1 MSNCLL
7 CDEELSNQESLRN
20 LILMTKENITMC
32 DNCKNKFEP
41 VSEASCKTCCKKSTE
56 TSCEDCQEWERKGK
70 NVNHKALYYYN
81 EEMKEYF
88 RKYKFQGDQLLAC
101 LFAEEVKVALK
112 KYKGYTIVPIPLS
125 DERNEKRGFNQVT
138 AILEAARIPY
148 QDVLKKKNT
157 KAQSQK
163 NKKERLKTEQ
173 AFERKE
179 LENKSWP
186 EKIMLMDDIY
196 TTGATIER
204 AKEMLHVNRVKEIR
218 SFSLAR

>member
-148 QDVLKKKNT
+148 QDLLKKKNT

-196 TTGATIER
+196 TTGAT
-204 AKEMLHVNRVKEIR
+204 VNRVKRLLEEAGALEVKT
-218 SFSLAR
+218 FSLVR

>member
-1 MSNCLL
+1 MSDCLL
-7 CDEELSNQESLRN
+7 CDEELTNQQSLRG
-20 LILMTKENITMC
+20 LILVKKENLTMC

-41 VSEASCKTCCKKSTE
+41 VSEASCKTCCKKSSK
-56 TSCEDCQEWERKGK
+56 TSCEDCKEWERKGK
-70 NVNHKALYYYN
+70 SVNHKALYYYN

-88 RKYKFQGDQLLAC
+88 QKYKFQGDQLLAC
-101 LFAEEVKVALK
+101 LFAEEIKVALK

-138 AILEAARIPY
+138 AILESAGIHY
-148 QDVLKKKNT
+148 QDLLRKKDT

-163 NKKERLKTEQ
+163 NKKERLKVEQ
-173 AFERKE
+173 AFERIE
-179 LENKSWP
+179 LENQSWP
-186 EKIMLMDDIY
+186 ENIVIVDDIY

-204 AKEMLHVNRVKEIR
+204 AKEMLFVNGVKEIK

>member
-7 CDEELSNQESLRN
+7 CDQELFKQESLRD
-20 LILMTKENITMC
+20 LILMKKENLTMC

-41 VSEASCKTCCKKSTE
+41 VSEASCKTCCKKSSE

-70 NVNHKALYYYN
+70 SVNHKALYYYN

-88 RKYKFQGDQLLAC
+88 QKYKFQGDQLLAG
-101 LFAEEVKVALK
+101 LFAEEVKAALK

-125 DERNEKRGFNQVT
+125 DKRNEKRGFNQVT
-138 AILEAARIPY
+138 AILEAAGIPY
-148 QDVLKKKNT
+148 QDLLIKKDT

-179 LENKSWP
+179 LKNKSWP
-186 EKIMLMDDIY
+186 EKIMIIDDIY

-204 AKEMLHVNRVKEIR
+204 AKEMLHVNGVKEIR

>member
-7 CDEELSNQESLRN
+7 CDEELTNQQSLRD
-20 LILMTKENITMC
+20 LILMKKENLTMC

-41 VSEASCKTCCKKSTE
+41 VSEASCKTCCKKSSE
-56 TSCEDCQEWERKGK
+56 TFCEDCKEWERKGK
-70 NVNHKALYYYN
+70 SVNHKALYCYN

-88 RKYKFQGDQLLAC
+88 QKYKFQGDQLLAC
-101 LFAEEVKVALK
+101 LFAEEIKIALK

-125 DERNEKRGFNQVT
+125 DERNDKRGFNQVT
-138 AILEAARIPY
+138 AILESAGIPH
-148 QDVLKKKNT
+148 QHLLIKKNT

-173 AFERKE
+173 AFRRKE
-179 LENKSWP
+179 FENKNWP
-186 EKIMLMDDIY
+186 EKIIIVDDIY

-204 AKEMLHVNRVKEIR
+204 AKEMLNVNGVKEIK

>member
-1 MSNCLL
+1 MSDCLL
-7 CDEELSNQESLRN
+7 CDEELTKQQSLRG
-20 LILMTKENITMC
+20 LILMKKENHTMC

-41 VSEASCKTCCKKSTE
+41 VSEASCKTCCKKNSE

-70 NVNHKALYYYN
+70 SVNHKALYYYN

-88 RKYKFQGDQLLAC
+88 QKYKFQGDQLLAC
-101 LFAEEVKVALK
+101 LFAEEIKVALK

-138 AILEAARIPY
+138 AILESAGIPY
-148 QDVLKKKNT
+148 QDLLRKKDT

-173 AFERKE
+173 AFRRKE
-179 LENKSWP
+179 FENKSWP
-186 EKIMLMDDIY
+186 EKIMIVDDIY

-204 AKEMLHVNRVKEIR
+204 AKEMLNVNGVKEIK

>member
-1 MSNCLL
+1 MK
-7 CDEELSNQESLRN
+7 
-20 LILMTKENITMC
+20 KENLTMC

-41 VSEASCKTCCKKSTE
+41 VSEASCKTCCKKSSE

-70 NVNHKALYYYN
+70 SVNHKALYYYN

-88 RKYKFQGDQLLAC
+88 QKYKFQGDQLLAG
-101 LFAEEVKVALK
+101 LFAEEVKAALK

-125 DERNEKRGFNQVT
+125 DKRNEKRGFNQVT
-138 AILEAARIPY
+138 AILEAAGIPY
-148 QDVLKKKNT
+148 QDLLIKKDT

-179 LENKSWP
+179 LKNKSWP
-186 EKIMLMDDIY
+186 EKIMIIDDIY

-204 AKEMLHVNRVKEIR
+204 AKEMLHVNGVKEIR

>member
-7 CDEELSNQESLRN
+7 CDQELSNQESLRD
-20 LILMTKENITMC
+20 LILMKKENLTMC
-32 DNCKNKFEP
+32 DNCKNKFEQ
-41 VSEASCKTCCKKSTE
+41 VSEASCKTCCKKSSE

-70 NVNHKALYYYN
+70 SVNHKALYYYN

-88 RKYKFQGDQLLAC
+88 QKYKFQGDQLLAG
-101 LFAEEVKVALK
+101 LFAEEVKLALK

-179 LENKSWP
+179 FKNKSWP
-186 EKIMLMDDIY
+186 EKILIMDAY
-196 TTGATIER
+196 WY
-204 AKEMLHVNRVKEIR
+204 
-218 SFSLAR
+218 

>member
-41 VSEASCKTCCKKSTE
+41 VSEASCKTCCKKSSE

-138 AILEAARIPY
+138 AILEVAGIPY
-148 QDVLKKKNT
+148 QDLLKKKNT

>member
-7 CDEELSNQESLRN
+7 CDQELFKQESLRD
-20 LILMTKENITMC
+20 LILMKKENLTMC

-41 VSEASCKTCCKKSTE
+41 VSEASCKTCCKKSSE

-70 NVNHKALYYYN
+70 SVNHKALYYYN

-88 RKYKFQGDQLLAC
+88 QKYKFQGDQLLAG
-101 LFAEEVKVALK
+101 LFAEEVKAALK

-138 AILEAARIPY
+138 AILESAGIPY
-148 QDVLKKKNT
+148 QDLLIKKDT

-179 LENKSWP
+179 LKNKSWP
-186 EKIMLMDDIY
+186 KKIMIIDDIY

-204 AKEMLHVNRVKEIR
+204 AKEMLHVNGVKEIR

>member
-7 CDEELSNQESLRN
+7 CDEELTNQQSLRG
-20 LILMTKENITMC
+20 LILVKKENLTMC

-41 VSEASCKTCCKKSTE
+41 VSEASCKTCCKKSSK
-56 TSCEDCQEWERKGK
+56 TSCEDCKEWERKGK
-70 NVNHKALYYYN
+70 SVNHKALYYYN

-88 RKYKFQGDQLLAC
+88 QKYKFQGDQLLAC
-101 LFAEEVKVALK
+101 LFAEEIKVALK

-138 AILEAARIPY
+138 AILESAGIHY
-148 QDVLKKKNT
+148 QDLLRKKDT

-163 NKKERLKTEQ
+163 NKKERLKVEQ
-173 AFERKE
+173 AFERIE
-179 LENKSWP
+179 LENQSWP
-186 EKIMLMDDIY
+186 ENIVIVDDIY

-204 AKEMLHVNRVKEIR
+204 AKEMLFVNGVKEIK

>member
-7 CDEELSNQESLRN
+7 CDQELSNQESLRD
-20 LILMTKENITMC
+20 LILMKKENLTMC
-32 DNCKNKFEP
+32 DNCKNKFEQ
-41 VSEASCKTCCKKSTE
+41 VSEASCKTCCKKSSE
-56 TSCEDCQEWERKGK
+56 ISCEDCQEWERKGK
-70 NVNHKALYYYN
+70 SVNHKALYYYN

-88 RKYKFQGDQLLAC
+88 QKYKFQGDQLLAG
-101 LFAEEVKVALK
+101 LFAEEVKAALK
-112 KYKGYTIVPIPLS
+112 KFKGYTIVPIPLS
-125 DERNEKRGFNQVT
+125 DKRNEKRGFNQVT
-138 AILEAARIPY
+138 AILESAGIPY
-148 QDVLKKKNT
+148 QDLLIKKDT

-179 LENKSWP
+179 FNNKSWP
-186 EKIMLMDDIY
+186 EKILIIDDIY

-204 AKEMLHVNRVKEIR
+204 AKEMLNVNGVKEIR

>member
-7 CDEELSNQESLRN
+7 CDEEISNQESLKS
-20 LILMTKENITMC
+20 LILMKKDNPTMC

-41 VSEASCKTCCKKSTE
+41 VSEVGCQSCYKKSSE
-56 TSCEDCQEWERKGK
+56 TYCEDCQEWKRKGK
-70 NVNHKALYYYN
+70 KVNHRALYYYN

-88 RKYKFQGDQLLAC
+88 QRYKFQGDQLLAC
-101 LFAEEVKVALK
+101 LFAEEMKAELK

-125 DERNEKRGFNQVT
+125 DERKEKRGFNQVT
-138 AILEAARIPY
+138 AILEYAGIPY
-148 QDVLKKKNT
+148 QNLLIKKKT

-173 AFERKE
+173 AFRRKE
-179 LENKSWP
+179 FENKSWP
-186 EKIMLMDDIY
+186 EKIMIVDDIY

-204 AKEMLHVNRVKEIR
+204 AKEMLNVNGVKEIR

>member
-1 MSNCLL
+1 MSHCLL
-7 CDEELSNQESLRN
+7 CDQELSKQESLRD
-20 LILMTKENITMC
+20 LILMKKENLTMC

-41 VSEASCKTCCKKSTE
+41 VSEASCKTCCKKSSE

-70 NVNHKALYYYN
+70 SVNHKALYYYN
-81 EEMKEYF
+81 EEMKEF
-88 RKYKFQGDQLLAC
+88 FQKYKFQGDQLLAG
-101 LFAEEVKVALK
+101 LFAEEVKAALK

-125 DERNEKRGFNQVT
+125 DKRNEKRGFNQVT

-148 QDVLKKKNT
+148 QDLLKKKNT

-179 LENKSWP
+179 LKNKSWP
-186 EKIMLMDDIY
+186 EKIMIIDDIY

-204 AKEMLHVNRVKEIR
+204 AKEMLHVNGVKEIR

>member
-1 MSNCLL
+1 ML

-148 QDVLKKKNT
+148 QDLLKKKNT

-186 EKIMLMDDIY
+186 EKIMIMDDIY

-204 AKEMLHVNRVKEIR
+204 AKEMLHVNEVKEIR

>member
-7 CDEELSNQESLRN
+7 CDEELSNQESLRD
-20 LILMTKENITMC
+20 LILMKKENLTMC
-32 DNCKNKFEP
+32 DNCKNKFEQ
-41 VSEASCKTCCKKSTE
+41 VSEASCKTCCKKSSE

-70 NVNHKALYYYN
+70 SVNHKALYYYN

-88 RKYKFQGDQLLAC
+88 QKYKFQGDQLLAG
-101 LFAEEVKVALK
+101 LFAEEVKLALK

-125 DERNEKRGFNQVT
+125 DERTEKRGFNQVT

-179 LENKSWP
+179 FKNKSWP
-186 EKIMLMDDIY
+186 EKILIIDDIY

-204 AKEMLHVNRVKEIR
+204 AKEMLNVNGVKEIR

>member
-1 MSNCLL
+1 ML

>member
-7 CDEELSNQESLRN
+7 CDEELTNQQSLRG
-20 LILMTKENITMC
+20 LILMKKENLTMC

-41 VSEASCKTCCKKSTE
+41 VSEASCKTCCKKSSE
-56 TSCEDCQEWERKGK
+56 TSCEDCQEWGRKGK
-70 NVNHKALYYYN
+70 SVNHKALYYYN

-88 RKYKFQGDQLLAC
+88 QKYKFQGDQLLAC
-101 LFAEEVKVALK
+101 LFAEEIKVALK

-138 AILEAARIPY
+138 VILESAGIPY
-148 QDVLKKKNT
+148 QDLLRKKDT
-157 KAQSQK
+157 KALSQK
-163 NKKERLKTEQ
+163 NKKERLKVEQ
-173 AFERKE
+173 AFERIE
-179 LENKSWP
+179 PENQSWP
-186 EKIMLMDDIY
+186 ENIVIVDDIY

-204 AKEMLHVNRVKEIR
+204 AKEMLFVNGVKEIK

>member
-1 MSNCLL
+1 
-7 CDEELSNQESLRN
+7 
-20 LILMTKENITMC
+20 MC
-32 DNCKNKFEP
+32 DNCKNKFEQ
-41 VSEASCKTCCKKSTE
+41 VSEASCKTCCKKSSE
-56 TSCEDCQEWERKGK
+56 ISCEDCQEWERKGK
-70 NVNHKALYYYN
+70 SVNHKALYYYN

-88 RKYKFQGDQLLAC
+88 QKYKFQGDQLLAG
-101 LFAEEVKVALK
+101 LFAEEVKAALK
-112 KYKGYTIVPIPLS
+112 KFKGYTIVPIPLS
-125 DERNEKRGFNQVT
+125 DKRNEKRGFNQVT
-138 AILEAARIPY
+138 AILESAGIPY
-148 QDVLKKKNT
+148 QDLLIKKDT

-186 EKIMLMDDIY
+186 EKIMIMDDIY

-204 AKEMLHVNRVKEIR
+204 AKEMLHVNGVKEIR

>member
-20 LILMTKENITMC
+20 LILMRKKNLTMC
-32 DNCKNKFEP
+32 DNCKNKFEA
-41 VSEASCKTCCKKSTE
+41 VSEASCKSCCKKSSE

-70 NVNHKALYYYN
+70 SVNHKALYYYN

-88 RKYKFQGDQLLAC
+88 QKYKFQGDQLLAC
-101 LFAEEVKVALK
+101 LFAEEVKLALK
-112 KYKGYTIVPIPLS
+112 KYPGYTIVPIPLS
-125 DERNEKRGFNQVT
+125 EERNEKRGFNQVT

-148 QDVLKKKNT
+148 QDLLKKKNT

-179 LENKSWP
+179 FKNKSWP
-186 EKIMLMDDIY
+186 EKILIIDDIY

-204 AKEMLHVNRVKEIR
+204 AKEMLNVNGVKEIR
-218 SFSLAR
+218 SYSLAR

>member
-1 MSNCLL
+1 MSHCLL
-7 CDEELSNQESLRN
+7 CDQELSKQESLRD
-20 LILMTKENITMC
+20 LILMKKENLTMC

-41 VSEASCKTCCKKSTE
+41 VSEASCKTCCKKSSE

-70 NVNHKALYYYN
+70 SVNHKALYYYN

-88 RKYKFQGDQLLAC
+88 QKYKFQGDQLLAS
-101 LFAEEVKVALK
+101 LFAEEVKATLK

-125 DERNEKRGFNQVT
+125 DKRNEKRGFNQVT
-138 AILEAARIPY
+138 AILEAAGIPY
-148 QDVLKKKNT
+148 QDLLIKKDT
-157 KAQSQK
+157 KAQSQR
-163 NKKERLKTEQ
+163 NKKERLKSEQ

-179 LENKSWP
+179 LKNKSWP
-186 EKIMLMDDIY
+186 EKIMIMDDIY

-204 AKEMLHVNRVKEIR
+204 AKEMLHVNGVKEIR

>member
-20 LILMTKENITMC
+20 LILMTKKNLTIC
-32 DNCKNKFEP
+32 DNCKNKFEA
-41 VSEASCKTCCKKSTE
+41 VSEASCKTCCKKSSQ

-70 NVNHKALYYYN
+70 SVNHKALYYYN

-88 RKYKFQGDQLLAC
+88 QKYKFQGDQLLAG
-101 LFAEEVKVALK
+101 LFAEEMKAELK
-112 KYKGYTIVPIPLS
+112 RYKGYTIVPIPLS
-125 DERNEKRGFNQVT
+125 DERKEKRGFNQVT
-138 AILEAARIPY
+138 AILESAGVSY
-148 QDVLKKKNT
+148 QDLLRKKDT

-163 NKKERLKTEQ
+163 NKKERLKVEQ
-173 AFERKE
+173 VFERIE
-179 LENKSWP
+179 PENQSWP
-186 EKIMLMDDIY
+186 ENIVIVDDIY

-204 AKEMLHVNRVKEIR
+204 AKEMLIVNGVKEIR

>member
-7 CDEELSNQESLRN
+7 CDQELSNQESLRD
-20 LILMTKENITMC
+20 LILMKKENLTMC
-32 DNCKNKFEP
+32 DNCKNKFEQ
-41 VSEASCKTCCKKSTE
+41 VSEASCKTCCKKSSE

-70 NVNHKALYYYN
+70 SVNHKALYYYN

-88 RKYKFQGDQLLAC
+88 QKYKFQGDQLLAG
-101 LFAEEVKVALK
+101 LFAEEVKLALK

-179 LENKSWP
+179 FKNKSWP
-186 EKIMLMDDIY
+186 EKILIMDDIY

-204 AKEMLHVNRVKEIR
+204 AKEMLNVNGVKEIR

>member
-1 MSNCLL
+1 MSDCLL
-7 CDEELSNQESLRN
+7 CDEELTNQQSLRS
-20 LILMTKENITMC
+20 LILMKKENLTMC

-148 QDVLKKKNT
+148 QDLLKKKNT

>member
-1 MSNCLL
+1 MSHCLL
-7 CDEELSNQESLRN
+7 CDQELSKQESLRD
-20 LILMTKENITMC
+20 LILMKKENLTMC

-41 VSEASCKTCCKKSTE
+41 VSEASCKTCCKKSSE

-70 NVNHKALYYYN
+70 SVNHKALYYYN

-88 RKYKFQGDQLLAC
+88 QKYKFQGDQLLAC
-101 LFAEEVKVALK
+101 LFAEEIKVELK

-138 AILEAARIPY
+138 AILESAGIPH
-148 QDVLKKKNT
+148 QHLLIKKNT

-173 AFERKE
+173 AFRRKE
-179 LENKSWP
+179 FENKSWP
-186 EKIMLMDDIY
+186 EKIMIVDDIY

-204 AKEMLHVNRVKEIR
+204 AKEMLNVNGVKEIR
-218 SFSLAR
+218 SFTLAR

>member
-20 LILMTKENITMC
+20 LILMKKENLTMC
-32 DNCKNKFEP
+32 DNCKNKFEQ
-41 VSEASCKTCCKKSTE
+41 VSEASCKTCCKKSSE
-56 TSCEDCQEWERKGK
+56 ISCEDCQEWERKGK
-70 NVNHKALYYYN
+70 SVNHKALYYYN

-148 QDVLKKKNT
+148 QDLLKKKNT

>member
-7 CDEELSNQESLRN
+7 CDEELTNQQSLRG
-20 LILMTKENITMC
+20 LILVKKENLTMC

-41 VSEASCKTCCKKSTE
+41 VSEASCKTCCKKSSK
-56 TSCEDCQEWERKGK
+56 TSCEDCKEWERKGK
-70 NVNHKALYYYN
+70 SVNHKALYYYN

-88 RKYKFQGDQLLAC
+88 QKYKFQGDQLLAC
-101 LFAEEVKVALK
+101 LFAEEIKIALK

-138 AILEAARIPY
+138 AILESAGIHY
-148 QDVLKKKNT
+148 QDLLRKKDT

-163 NKKERLKTEQ
+163 NKKERLKVEQ
-173 AFERKE
+173 AFERIE
-179 LENKSWP
+179 LENQSWP
-186 EKIMLMDDIY
+186 ENIVIVDDIY

-204 AKEMLHVNRVKEIR
+204 AKEMLFVNGVKEIK

>member
-7 CDEELSNQESLRN
+7 CDQELSNQESLRD
-20 LILMTKENITMC
+20 LILMKKENLTMC
-32 DNCKNKFEP
+32 DNCKNKFEQ
-41 VSEASCKTCCKKSTE
+41 VSEASCKTCCKKSSE

-70 NVNHKALYYYN
+70 SVNHKALYYYN

-88 RKYKFQGDQLLAC
+88 QKYKFQGDQLLAG
-101 LFAEEVKVALK
+101 LFAEEVKLALK

-179 LENKSWP
+179 FKNKSWP
-186 EKIMLMDDIY
+186 EKILIIDDIY

-204 AKEMLHVNRVKEIR
+204 AKEMLNVNGVKEIR

>member
-1 MSNCLL
+1 LL

-148 QDVLKKKNT
+148 QDLLKKKNT